1 MRSLI
6 TPDFFRFTK
15 IVKKMG
21 IREELKKIA
30 KDVANVEAP
39 KGKMS
44 DEERKVALLKAREIA
59 KNEMQIELMMIFI
72 ENISDAEEE
81 IYTFIGGITETSVE
95 DLKADP
101 FKCIQLIKDVL
112 SDPKIKD
119 FFTTALK

>member
-44 DEERKVALLKAREIA
+44 DAERLVKLEKAR
-59 KNEMQIELMMIFI
+59 
-72 ENISDAEEE
+72 
-81 IYTFIGGITETSVE
+81 
-95 DLKADP
+95 
-101 FKCIQLIKDVL
+101 
-112 SDPKIKD
+112 
-119 FFTTALK
+119 